1 MESKRWYDV
10 QEAAAYLAVR
20 PYTVRDAIWSG
31 QLAYCKLGKRFILDR
46 ADLDRFAE
54 SRKQRE
60 PVN

>member
-1 MESKRWYDV
+1 MEQKRWYDV

-31 QLAYCKLGKRFILDR
+31 QLPYARLGKRFVLDVR
-46 ADLDRFAE
+46 DLDRFAE

>member
-1 MESKRWYDV
+1 M
-10 QEAAAYLAVR
+10 AVR

-31 QLAYCKLGKRFILDR
+31 QLPYARLGKRFVLDVH
-46 ADLDRFAE
+46 DLDRFAE